1 MARAYPQTEPQDF
14 AQSPGEWHAL
24 RGELVALL
32 DQVESQVG
40 RQTRQDTG
48 FQGLSERM
56 RDLRMQVED
65 VEPDTRH
72 REALRSVKR
81 AIDRLSDRE
90 EMAYQTAS
98 NFSERSAAMPANP
111 RDTLQSAIQQIR
123 ARHQG
128 DLPQHIAS
136 PQMAT
141 APAPQPRVLD
151 IPQFAEMASAV
162 GGISSRLERLEGEL
176 KTQARNQT
184 GNVKEIAEQVAQLSH
199 VVELLAGAVGETG
212 QVKRLEGQIASLAKM
227 VAQGPQVDLSS
238 LNKRLDDVSATV
250 GKLADLQIQFA
261 QKVDAGDKSAAFT
274 ENMRAVGDTMRSVD
288 DSMRGVGD
296 TMRGVGDGMR
306 TIEEGVRNVYDR
318 IDSIE
323 RQSALTSADLEPITQ
338 ELARIT
344 EAMANP
350 HQPQGLIELIDAL
363 NTRIA
368 DIENRE
374 PAAPAVT
381 DLKLDVAEL
390 RQAVVDAMEPRFAA
404 IEMQLESLADRIPS
418 KSDTHEFSIGLLEGQ
433 VRQLVAR
440 MDQTSEQLS
449 SLAKLYQQ
457 PANAL
462 DLDFEQLADLVAT
475 RTSDALVRVDQPTP
489 AAAETDYEEIEK
501 RLAKVMRAAASQQ
514 PPAEELSTMRSGIS
528 EVNERLARLEQS
540 LTRRAEESRRIE
552 AAPLADFTPP
562 PPARE
567 ARPDPVASIIN
578 ASDLPPLAPL
588 PPKRSDFM
596 PENPAT
602 DAPLTAKPFS
612 DASPVRSALEA
623 KNGPRK
629 RHPGL
634 DETIEPT
641 AYDPAAAAKPPRP
654 VSSFDA
660 APEPFAS
667 PTPIPPSVAAPVAA
681 EAPATDAA
689 PSANTFIQAHR
700 RAARQAT
707 APGAAKVKA
716 EPTTDNAP
724 TSLIGRAL
732 ARFQGGG
739 NAAPAETKPV
749 EAPRQRKGVPER
761 KLAGDKQPRAEAWT
775 PEPEADVTPRVSR
788 AEAVELPSAAD
799 DADTNAPSGSMLTR
813 YRRPILLAAVLVA
826 ATILAANLVLQK
838 LNDSAPA
845 EPAAD
850 AQTVGEADM
859 APGLLDAQPM
869 ERQTSSLSTTARVI
883 EMVDSSLKTGS
894 IDPMSTKATA
904 PKPMAFVPAT
914 ATPDLTS
921 AFGGKPDTSI
931 PTGSVSSA
939 AQAATNVAKAPVDGL
954 TMPAPLDL
962 PAATATPLAETVSP
976 VKVEMPPEAI
986 GPEALRQAAANGD
999 ARAQF
1004 EVAAIYTEGRAVTED
1019 LAQAAIWYERAAA
1032 QGFAPAQYRLGNLYE
1047 NGRGVTKDLQQA
1059 RLWYQRAAEAG
1070 NRMSMH
1076 NLAALYAGGELG
1088 KQEFGSASEWFEQAA
1103 ARGMKD
1109 SQFNL
1114 GMLYARG
1121 LGVKQDMQTSYKWFS
1136 LAAARGDKDAAKARD
1151 DIARSMPADDMSRLN
1166 AEIAAWKP
1174 QTVDMAANYAPI
1186 GTWSKEFDPGETIT
1200 RKEVVLNVQAALSQL
1215 GYDTGTPDGVAG
1227 PKTAEAIKSFERA
1240 TGMRETGAIN
1250 PRLLAVLGSQPV

>member
-48 FQGLSERM
+48 YQNLSERM

-98 NFSERSAAMPANP
+98 AYAERPQAPNP

-123 ARHQG
+123 ARHQA
-128 DLPQHIAS
+128 DMAPQQQSHVPA
-136 PQMAT
+136 A
-141 APAPQPRVLD
+141 APQPRTLD
-151 IPQFAEMASAV
+151 IPQFAEMAHAV

-250 GKLADLQIQFA
+250 GKLADLQIQYA
-261 QKVDAGDKSAAFT
+261 QKVEAGDKSAAFT
-274 ENMRAVGDTMRSVD
+274 ENMRA
-288 DSMRGVGD
+288 VGD

-318 IDSIE
+318 IDAIE
-323 RQSALTSADLEPITQ
+323 RQSALTAADLEPITQ

-344 EAMANP
+344 EAVANP

-363 NTRIA
+363 NSRIA
-368 DIENRE
+368 DIENRA
-374 PAAPAVT
+374 PTAPAVT
-381 DLKLDVAEL
+381 DLKVDVAEL
-390 RQAVVDAMEPRFAA
+390 RQAVIEGMEPRFAA
-404 IEMQLESLADRIPS
+404 IELQLESLADRIPS
-418 KSDTHEFSIGLLEGQ
+418 KADTHEFSIGLLEGQ

-457 PANAL
+457 PASAL
-462 DLDFEQLADLVAT
+462 DLDFEQLADLVAS
-475 RTSDALVRVDQPTP
+475 RTSDALVRIDQPSP
-489 AAAETDYEEIEK
+489 GAAETDYEEIEK
-501 RLAKVMRAAASQQ
+501 RLAKVMRAAASEQ
-514 PPAEELSTMRSGIS
+514 PAAEDLSTMRSGIS
-528 EVNERLARLEQS
+528 EVNERLARLEES
-540 LTRRAEESRRIE
+540 LTKRAEESRRIE

-567 ARPDPVASIIN
+567 PRPADRVEQASLDVP
-578 ASDLPPLAPL
+578 AMAPL
-588 PPKRSDFM
+588 PPKRPDTM

-602 DAPLTAKPFS
+602 DAPLTAKPFP
-612 DASPVRSALEA
+612 DASPVRTALEA

-634 DETIEPT
+634 GEAVEP
-641 AYDPAAAAKPPRP
+641 AVYDPSAAAKPPRP
-654 VSSFDA
+654 VSSFESS
-660 APEPFAS
+660 PEPFAS
-667 PTPIPPSVAAPVAA
+667 PTPIPPVATPATQPAAEMPVAD
-681 EAPATDAA
+681 TA

-707 APGAAKVKA
+707 LPGAAGTTKPKA
-716 EPTTDNAP
+716 EPVADSAP

-739 NAAPAETKPV
+739 QAAEPKAAEPV
-749 EAPRQRKGVPER
+749 RERKGVPER
-761 KLAGDKQPRAEAWT
+761 KLAGDKQPRGEAWAA
-775 PEPEADVTPRVSR
+775 EPEAGAVRAPRVETAPIA
-788 AEAVELPSAAD
+788 AEDEDDAPSA
-799 DADTNAPSGSMLTR
+799 SFLTR

-838 LNDSAPA
+838 LNESAPIA
-845 EPAAD
+845 DPAPET
-850 AQTVGEADM
+850 QTVGEAGV
-859 APGLLDAQPM
+859 APALLDAQSM
-869 ERQTSSLSTTARVI
+869 ERQTADLSTTARVI

-904 PKPMAFVPAT
+904 PKPMSFVPAT

-921 AFGGKPDTSI
+921 AFGAKPDTST

-939 AQAATNVAKAPVDGL
+939 ADAAADAIKAPVEGL

-962 PAATATPLAETVSP
+962 PAATEPMAETSP
-976 VKVEMPPEAI
+976 VKVEMPPESI

-1004 EVAAIYTEGRAVTED
+1004 EVAAIYTEGRAVPED
-1019 LAQAAIWYERAAA
+1019 LAQAAVWYERAAA

-1136 LAAARGDKDAAKARD
+1136 LAAARGDQDAAKARD
-1151 DIARSMPADDMSRLN
+1151 DIARSLPADEMTRLN

-1174 QTVDMAANYAPI
+1174 QPVDMAANYAPI
-1186 GTWSKEFDPGETIT
+1186 GTWNPSFDPGETIT
-1200 RKEVVLNVQAALSQL
+1200 KKEVVINVQAALTQL

-1227 PKTAEAIKSFERA
+1227 PKTAEAIKAFERA
-1240 TGMRETGAIN
+1240 TGMTEIGAIN

>member
-1 MARAYPQTEPQDF
+1 MARAYPQTDPQDY

-48 FQGLSERM
+48 YQNLSERM
-56 RDLRMQVED
+56 RDLRMQVEE

-98 NFSERSAAMPANP
+98 TYAERPQAMPTNP

-123 ARHQG
+123 ARHQV
-128 DLPQHIAS
+128 DLAPQQAY
-136 PQMAT
+136 
-141 APAPQPRVLD
+141 APAPPPQPQPRSIE
-151 IPQFAEMASAV
+151 IPQFAEMAHAV

-184 GNVKEIAEQVAQLSH
+184 GNVKEIADQVAQLSH

-212 QVKRLEGQIASLAKM
+212 QVKRLEGQIASLAQM

-238 LNKRLDDVSATV
+238 LNKRLDDVSFTV
-250 GKLADLQIQFA
+250 GKLADLQIQYA
-261 QKVDAGDKSAAFT
+261 QKVEAGDKSAAFT
-274 ENMRAVGDTMRSVD
+274 ENMRA
-288 DSMRGVGD
+288 VGD

-318 IDSIE
+318 IDVIE

-344 EAMANP
+344 EAVANP

-374 PAAPAVT
+374 PAAPAVAE
-381 DLKLDVAEL
+381 LKLDVEEL
-390 RQAVVDAMEPRFAA
+390 RQAVIDGVEPRFAA
-404 IEMQLESLADRIPS
+404 IELQLESLADRIPS
-418 KSDTHEFSIGLLEGQ
+418 KADTHEFSIGLLEGQ

-440 MDQTSEQLS
+440 MDQTSEQLA

-462 DLDFEQLADLVAT
+462 DLDFEQLADLVAN
-475 RTSDALVRVDQPTP
+475 RTSDALVRVDQPSP
-489 AAAETDYEEIEK
+489 VAAVAETDYEEIEK
-501 RLAKVMRAAASQQ
+501 RLVKVMRAAASEQA
-514 PPAEELSTMRSGIS
+514 PAEDLSTMRSGIS
-528 EVNERLARLEQS
+528 EVNERLARLEES
-540 LTRRAEESRRIE
+540 LTKRAEESRRIE
-552 AAPLADFTPP
+552 ATPLAEFTPP
-562 PPARE
+562 PPVRE
-567 ARPDPVASIIN
+567 TRPADRVESASLDVP
-578 ASDLPPLAPL
+578 AMAPL
-588 PPKRSDFM
+588 PPKRSDAM
-596 PENPAT
+596 PEDPAI
-602 DAPLTAKPFS
+602 DAPLTAKPFP
-612 DASPVRSALEA
+612 DAGPVRAALEA

-634 DETIEPT
+634 DEAVESTS
-641 AYDPAAAAKPPRP
+641 YDPAIAAKPPRP
-654 VSSFDA
+654 VSSFDS

-667 PTPIPPSVAAPVAA
+667 PNPIPAVGAPAAAVVPPAAEMPVAD
-681 EAPATDAA
+681 TA

-700 RAARQAT
+700 RAARQAS
-707 APGAAKVKA
+707 AVGATTRAKA
-716 EPTTDNAP
+716 EPAADSAP

-732 ARFQGGG
+732 ARFHGGG
-739 NAAPAETKPV
+739 QAAEVTPAEPV
-749 EAPRQRKGVPER
+749 RERKGVPER
-761 KLAGDKQPRAEAWT
+761 KLAGDKQPRGEAWA
-775 PEPEADVTPRVSR
+775 PDAEPEIVRPPRG
-788 AEAVELPSAAD
+788 ETMAVAD
-799 DADTNAPSGSMLTR
+799 DETDDSVPTESMLTR

-838 LNDSAPA
+838 LNDSAPIT
-845 EPAAD
+845 EPAPE
-850 AQTVGEADM
+850 AQTVGEADV
-859 APGLLDAQPM
+859 APALLDAQPM
-869 ERQTSSLSTTARVI
+869 ERQTSGLTTTARVI
-883 EMVDSSLKTGS
+883 QMVDSSLKTGS

-904 PKPMAFVPAT
+904 PNPMSFAPAT

-921 AFGGKPDTSI
+921 TFGAKPDAAAL
-931 PTGSVSSA
+931 TGSVSPA
-939 AQAATNVAKAPVDGL
+939 ANAAADAIKAPVAGL

-962 PAATATPLAETVSP
+962 PAAETSP
-976 VKVEMPPEAI
+976 VKVEMPPETI
-986 GPEALRQAAANGD
+986 GPEAMRQAAANGD

-1004 EVAAIYTEGRAVTED
+1004 EVAAIYTEGRAVPED
-1019 LAQAAIWYERAAA
+1019 LAQAAVWYERAAA

-1103 ARGMKD
+1103 ARGMMD

-1136 LAAARGDKDAAKARD
+1136 LAAARGDQDAAKARD
-1151 DIARSMPADDMSRLN
+1151 DIARSLPADEMTRLN

-1174 QTVDMAANYAPI
+1174 QIVDMAANYAPI
-1186 GTWSKEFDPGETIT
+1186 GTWSREFDPGETIT
-1200 RKEVVLNVQAALSQL
+1200 KKEVVLNVQAALTQL

-1240 TGMRETGAIN
+1240 TGMTEIGAIN

>member
-1 MARAYPQTEPQDF
+1 MARAYPQTEPQDY

-48 FQGLSERM
+48 YQSLTERM
-56 RDLRMQVED
+56 RDLRMQVEE

-90 EMAYQTAS
+90 ELAYQTAS
-98 NFSERSAAMPANP
+98 SYAERAPAPPNP

-123 ARHQG
+123 ARHQV
-128 DLPQHIAS
+128 DPAPQQPAY
-136 PQMAT
+136 
-141 APAPQPRVLD
+141 APAPPQPRSLD
-151 IPQFAEMASAV
+151 IPQIAEMAHAV
-162 GGISSRLERLEGEL
+162 GGIASRLERLESEL

-212 QVKRLEGQIASLAKM
+212 QVKRLEGQLASLAQM

-250 GKLADLQIQFA
+250 GKLADLQIQYA
-261 QKVDAGDKSAAFT
+261 QKVEAGDKSAAFS
-274 ENMRAVGDTMRSVD
+274 ENIRAVGD
-288 DSMRGVGD
+288 SMRD
-296 TMRGVGDGMR
+296 MGDGMR
-306 TIEEGVRNVYDR
+306 SIEEGLRTIYDR
-318 IDSIE
+318 VDALE
-323 RQSALTSADLEPITQ
+323 RHSALTTADLDPIIH
-338 ELARIT
+338 ELGRIT
-344 EAMANP
+344 EAVANP

-368 DIENRE
+368 DIENRA
-374 PAAPAVT
+374 PAEPAVT
-381 DLKLDVAEL
+381 DLKIDVEEL
-390 RQAVVDAMEPRFAA
+390 RQAVIDGMEPRFAA
-404 IEMQLESLADRIPS
+404 IEMQLESLSDRIPS
-418 KSDTHEFSIGLLEGQ
+418 KADSHEFSIGVLEGQ

-440 MDQTSEQLS
+440 MDQTSEQLA
-449 SLAKLYQQ
+449 SLARLYQQ
-457 PANAL
+457 PASAL
-462 DLDFEQLADLVAT
+462 DLDFEQLADLVAS
-475 RTSDALVRVDQPTP
+475 RTSDALVRIDTPSP

-501 RLAKVMRAAASQQ
+501 RLAKVMRAAASEQ
-514 PPAEELSTMRSGIS
+514 PAAEDLSTMRSGIS

-562 PPARE
+562 PPARD
-567 ARPDPVASIIN
+567 ARPVDVEPAALEVPVPSM
-578 ASDLPPLAPL
+578 APL
-588 PPKRSDFM
+588 PPKASDAM
-596 PENPAT
+596 PENPAI
-602 DAPLTAKPFS
+602 DAPLTAKPFP
-612 DASPVRSALEA
+612 DAGPVRAALEA

-634 DETIEPT
+634 EDASEPSAP
-641 AYDPAAAAKPPRP
+641 AYDPSIAAKPPRP
-654 VSSFDA
+654 VSSFDSVA
-660 APEPFAS
+660 EPFAS
-667 PTPIPPSVAAPVAA
+667 AKPVPPLPGAPAAAVVPPVAEMPTA
-681 EAPATDAA
+681 DTT

-700 RAARQAT
+700 RAARQAS
-707 APGAAKVKA
+707 ANGAQARVIA
-716 EPTTDNAP
+716 EPVADSPP

-739 NAAPAETKPV
+739 TPAPAAEVEPV
-749 EAPRQRKGVPER
+749 RERKGVPER
-761 KLAGDKQPRAEAWT
+761 KLAGDKQPRGEAWT
-775 PEPEADVTPRVSR
+775 PDTEADTAHVATPAAI
-788 AEAVELPSAAD
+788 AEDEEAS
-799 DADTNAPSGSMLTR
+799 SGSFLTR
-813 YRRPILLAAVLVA
+813 YRRPLLLAAVLVA

-838 LNDSAPA
+838 LNDSAPVTN
-845 EPAAD
+845 EPAPE
-850 AQTVGEADM
+850 AQTVGDV
-859 APGLLDAQPM
+859 APALLDAQPM
-869 ERQTSSLSTTARVI
+869 ERQSAGLSTTARVI

-904 PKPMAFVPAT
+904 PQPMSFAPVT
-914 ATPDLTS
+914 ATPNLTS
-921 AFGGKPDTSI
+921 AFGAKTDSST
-931 PTGSVSSA
+931 PTGAVA
-939 AQAATNVAKAPVDGL
+939 AADAIKAPVDGL
-954 TMPAPLDL
+954 TMPAPLAL
-962 PAATATPLAETVSP
+962 PATATTAVETSP
-976 VKVEMPPEAI
+976 IKVEMPPETV

-1004 EVAAIYTEGRAVTED
+1004 EVAAIYTEGRAVPED
-1019 LAQAAIWYERAAA
+1019 LAQAAVWYERAAA

-1136 LAAARGDKDAAKARD
+1136 LAANRGDKDAAKARD
-1151 DIARSMPADDMSRLN
+1151 DIARSLSPDDMSRLN
-1166 AEIAAWKP
+1166 DEIAAWKP
-1174 QTVDMAANYAPI
+1174 VPVDMAANYAPI
-1186 GTWSKEFDPGETIT
+1186 GTWNPSFDPGETIT
-1200 RKEVVLNVQAALSQL
+1200 RKEVVMNVQAALSQL
-1215 GYDTGTPDGVAG
+1215 GYDTGIPDGVAG

-1240 TGMRETGAIN
+1240 TGMSESGAIN

>member
-1 MARAYPQTEPQDF
+1 MARAYPQTEPQEY

-48 FQGLSERM
+48 YQSLSERM
-56 RDLRMQVED
+56 RDLRMQVEE

-90 EMAYQTAS
+90 ELAYQAAS
-98 NFSERSAAMPANP
+98 SFAERAPAPNP

-123 ARHQG
+123 ARHHA
-128 DLPQHIAS
+128 DMAPQQQQSYA
-136 PQMAT
+136 P
-141 APAPQPRVLD
+141 APAPQPRGLD
-151 IPQFAEMASAV
+151 LPQFAEMADAV

-250 GKLADLQIQFA
+250 GKLADLQIQYA
-261 QKVDAGDKSAAFT
+261 QKVETGDKSATFT
-274 ENMRAVGDTMRSVD
+274 ENMRAVGDNL
-288 DSMRGVGD
+288 
-296 TMRGVGDGMR
+296 RGVGDGMR

-318 IDSIE
+318 IDAIE
-323 RQSALTSADLEPITQ
+323 RQSALTPADLEPITQ

-344 EAMANP
+344 EAVANP
-350 HQPQGLIELIDAL
+350 HQPHGLIELIDAL

-374 PAAPAVT
+374 PAAAAVT
-381 DLKLDVAEL
+381 DLKIDVAEL
-390 RQAVVDAMEPRFAA
+390 RQAVIEGMEPRFAA
-404 IEMQLESLADRIPS
+404 IELQLESLADRIPS
-418 KSDTHEFSIGLLEGQ
+418 KADTHEFSIGLLEGQ

-457 PANAL
+457 PASAL
-462 DLDFEQLADLVAT
+462 DLDFGHLADLVAN
-475 RTSDALVRVDQPTP
+475 RTSDALVRIDQQGSAGT
-489 AAAETDYEEIEK
+489 AETDYEEIEK
-501 RLAKVMRAAASQQ
+501 RLAKVMRAAAAEQ
-514 PPAEELSTMRSGIS
+514 PATQDLSTMRSGIS
-528 EVNERLARLEQS
+528 EVNERLARLESS
-540 LTRRAEESRRIE
+540 LLARAEESRRIE

-562 PPARE
+562 LPARE
-567 ARPDPVASIIN
+567 TQPPVSTAS
-578 ASDLPPLAPL
+578 AVTSADVPPLAPL
-588 PPKRSDFM
+588 PPKRLDTM
-596 PENPAT
+596 PENPAV
-602 DAPLTAKPFS
+602 DAPLTARPFP
-612 DASPVRSALEA
+612 DPSPVRTALEA

-634 DETIEPT
+634 EEAGEPAPGEG
-641 AYDPAAAAKPPRP
+641 AYDPSAAAKPPRP
-654 VSSFDA
+654 VSSFDSVA
-660 APEPFAS
+660 EPFAS
-667 PTPIPPSVAAPVAA
+667 PTPIPPAGTPAAAA
-681 EAPATDAA
+681 AALAEVPAADTA

-700 RAARQAT
+700 RAARQAAVT
-707 APGAAKVKA
+707 GATPKAKA
-716 EPTTDNAP
+716 EPVADAP
-724 TSLIGRAL
+724 SSLIGRAL
-732 ARFQGGG
+732 ARFQAGGQ
-739 NAAPAETKPV
+739 AAEASSAEPV
-749 EAPRQRKGVPER
+749 RDRKGVPAR
-761 KLAGDKQPRAEAWT
+761 KLAGDKQPRGEAWA
-775 PEPEADVTPRVSR
+775 PEADEAAVVRTPRAETMAVTPDASD
-788 AEAVELPSAAD
+788 D
-799 DADTNAPSGSMLTR
+799 DAAAGSLLTR

-838 LNDSAPA
+838 LNEGA
-845 EPAAD
+845 PAAD
-850 AQTVGEADM
+850 PAPETQTVGEADVV
-859 APGLLDAQPM
+859 PGLLDAQPM
-869 ERQTSSLSTTARVI
+869 ERQTSGLSTTARVI

-894 IDPMSTKATA
+894 IDPMSTNATA
-904 PKPMAFVPAT
+904 PKPMAFAPAT

-921 AFGGKPDTSI
+921 AFGAKTDSST
-931 PTGSVSSA
+931 PTGSVSPA
-939 AQAATNVAKAPVDGL
+939 ADAAANAIKAPVAGL
-954 TMPAPLDL
+954 GMPAPLDL
-962 PAATATPLAETVSP
+962 PATATPAGTSP
-976 VKVEMPPEAI
+976 VKVELPPEAI

-1004 EVAAIYTEGRAVTED
+1004 EVAAIYTEGRAVPED
-1019 LAQAAIWYERAAA
+1019 LAQAAIWYERSAA

-1047 NGRGVTKDLQQA
+1047 NGRGVAKDLQQA

-1088 KQEFGSASEWFEQAA
+1088 KQEFGPASEWFEQAA

-1121 LGVKQDMQTSYKWFS
+1121 LGVKQDMAASYKWFS
-1136 LAAARGDKDAAKARD
+1136 LAAARGDQDAAKARD
-1151 DIARSMPADDMSRLN
+1151 DIARSLPADEMTRLN

-1174 QTVDMAANYAPI
+1174 QVVDMAANYAPI
-1186 GTWSKEFDPGETIT
+1186 GTWSAQFDPGETIT
-1200 RKEVVLNVQAALSQL
+1200 KKEVVLNVQAALTQL

-1227 PKTAEAIKSFERA
+1227 PKTAEAIKAFERA
-1240 TGMRETGAIN
+1240 TGMSETGAIN